1 MKNFSEDLEIILTR
15 QDKKLNKWNIED
27 EAFTRWNIEEYTEI
41 EDEAFTRWKL
51 FTFYLLD
58 PDSEARLV

>member
-1 MKNFSEDLEIILTR
+1 MKNFSEDLEMVLTM
-15 QDKKLNKWNIED
+15 QDKELNE
-27 EAFTRWNIEEYTEI
+27 WNIEEYTEI

-58 PDSEARLV
+58 PDSEARLYENLI

>member
-1 MKNFSEDLEIILTR
+1 MKNFSEDLEMVLTM
-15 QDKKLNKWNIED
+15 QDRELNEWNIVEKFY
-27 EAFTRWNIEEYTEI
+27 EEI
-41 EDEAFTRWKL
+41 EDEAFTRWQL

>member
-1 MKNFSEDLEIILTR
+1 MSKAEQIYRNVLDAM
-15 QDKKLNKWNIED
+15 QDEEVNEWNMEK
-27 EAFTRWNIEEYTEI
+27 YTEI

>member
-1 MKNFSEDLEIILTR
+1 MKKFSGDLEMVLTM
-15 QDKKLNKWNIED
+15 QDEEVNEWNM
-27 EAFTRWNIEEYTEI
+27 EEYTEI

-58 PDSEARLV
+58 LDSEARLV

>member
-1 MKNFSEDLEIILTR
+1 MNKFSEDLEMVLPM
-15 QDKKLNKWNIED
+15 QDKELNEWNILEKFY
-27 EAFTRWNIEEYTEI
+27 EEI
-41 EDEAFTRWKL
+41 EDEAFTRWQL

>member
-1 MKNFSEDLEIILTR
+1 MNKIDDLEMVLTM
-15 QDKKLNKWNIED
+15 QDKELNKWN
-27 EAFTRWNIEEYTEI
+27 I

>member
-1 MKNFSEDLEIILTR
+1 MKNFSEDLEMVLTI
-15 QDKKLNKWNIED
+15 QDKELNEWNIED